1 MTEEGRM
8 QLYTGEGLGSTAG
21 ELRKAFVNRMS
32 MKKNQEEIG
41 FNAEDIS
48 AALTDPSLAGI
59 GKGYVGN
66 TVIATGEG
74 GMRLIPAVNPTYS
87 TNFTGQYLGTLG
99 ENVPVETL
107 FPRLFPQLMQ
117 EFAGKKGDI
126 RNMALGA
133 LEKRKQGV
141 SELIDQ
147 QVIDNY
153 YNYLNEQR
161 ALGLLD

>member
-1 MTEEGRM
+1 
-8 QLYTGEGLGSTAG
+8 
-21 ELRKAFVNRMS
+21 
-32 MKKNQEEIG
+32 
-41 FNAEDIS
+41 
-48 AALTDPSLAGI
+48 
-59 GKGYVGN
+59 
-66 TVIATGEG
+66 
-74 GMRLIPAVNPTYS
+74 
-87 TNFTGQYLGTLG
+87 
-99 ENVPVETL
+99 
-107 FPRLFPQLMQ
+107 MQ

>member
-1 MTEEGRM
+1 MI
-8 QLYTGEGLGSTAG
+8 LSVY
-21 ELRKAFVNRMS
+21 
-32 MKKNQEEIG
+32 
-41 FNAEDIS
+41 
-48 AALTDPSLAGI
+48 
-59 GKGYVGN
+59 
-66 TVIATGEG
+66 
-74 GMRLIPAVNPTYS
+74 RL
-87 TNFTGQYLGTLG
+87 FTGQYLGTLG

-161 ALGLLD
+161 VLGLLD